1 VIEYLKV
8 DVFVAEFVTRRW
20 AERFMKQTA
29 IARSTVERAEL
40 RSSRG
45 SACLALSSGTFAV
58 SLLSLDRLRRAPGVS
73 VLGAAHSY
81 ASSM

>member
-1 VIEYLKV
+1 M
-8 DVFVAEFVTRRW
+8 DVFVAEFVTSRW

-29 IARSTVERAEL
+29 IARSAAERAEL

-58 SLLSLDRLRRAPGVS
+58 SLLSLDRLRRTRGVS
-73 VLGAAHSY
+73 VLGAVHS
-81 ASSM
+81 